1 MRWVFVQN
9 LQSKFTKKVTR
20 ELQVNSN
27 IHPINIPGEYQQREK
42 LEGLSKI
49 AQWKQ
54 KPKNNEEKGKNG
66 KREEKEEERERER
79 FRNNFN
85 E

>member
-1 MRWVFVQN
+1 MNFHSFLLELIWLFYIYGTLFFREMRWVFVQN

-49 AQWKQ
+49 AQ
-54 KPKNNEEKGKNG
+54 
-66 KREEKEEERERER
+66 
-79 FRNNFN
+79 
-85 E
+85 